1 MLTSGFSGVSVT
13 YHGLVIRELG
23 KIDIARYVA
32 DCMRRQDS
40 PRASELAIRYGVTP
54 SHLSRTFRTRY
65 GQSLSGYIKALQ
77 LHRAQRLLR
86 TTTLDTT
93 RIGYA
98 CGFATRRTFF
108 RAYRRATGD
117 SPRRHQL
124 RTSSR
129 RSARLR
135 RR

>member
-1 MLTSGFSGVSVT
+1 MTSGLRCVPVT
-13 YHGLVIRELG
+13 YHGRVTRELG
-23 KIDIARYVA
+23 KIDVARYVA

-40 PRASELAIRYGVTP
+40 PRASELAMRYGVTL

-108 RAYRRATGD
+108 RAYRRVTGE
-117 SPRRHQL
+117 SPRQHQL
-124 RTSSR
+124 RTSAR
-129 RSARLR
+129 RARSLR